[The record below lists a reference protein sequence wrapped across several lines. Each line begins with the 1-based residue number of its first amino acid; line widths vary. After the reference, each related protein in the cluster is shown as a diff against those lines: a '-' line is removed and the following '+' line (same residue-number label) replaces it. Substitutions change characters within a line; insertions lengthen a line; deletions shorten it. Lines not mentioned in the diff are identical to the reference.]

1 MLRLCLIVF
10 EQVILKQGE
19 WCEAGLYV
27 FSVIL
32 LVSAFVC

>member
-1 MLRLCLIVF
+1 MCKVCLIVF
-10 EQVILKQGE
+10 EQVIVKEGE
-19 WCEAGLYV
+19 WCEAGLYA